1 MKKSVGLIASLAVA
15 IALSLISCSSSA
27 DGGGKKIDNS
37 GCPVFSPI
45 GGFYREAQ
53 TVTITC
59 PGAKEIYYTTD
70 MTKPAVET
78 ATKYEG
84 PFQVNE
90 QCIIR
95 SMAVY
100 ADGTEHFAMT
110 AFDFD
115 LDHSTDSN
123 SRMDSPN
130 WQDQVIY
137 FVMTDRF
144 ANGDKTNDK
153 LNIQYNDGTPYD
165 ETVPLMGQNVSG
177 YNGGDFKGLTE
188 KLDYIKS
195 LGATAIWVTPP
206 VKNQVSEGAYHGFH
220 GYWASDF
227 TQVDPHNGSLK
238 DYQDFVKAAH
248 DKGLYVIQDI
258 VVNHTG
264 DFQKGDSVITPKMLE
279 NGSITDADFCLNQNS
294 VLCGGD
300 SEQWSHPE
308 QLPWKFNDVRDLT
321 ADELKNNS
329 FYHFNPCISNFV
341 DSTQTYTYQESG
353 LDDINTNNPVVRN
366 LLRGYFRYWIDKV
379 DIDGYRID
387 TALYVEPD
395 FFEGFINGVDAGNEG
410 VREYARKLGK
420 TDFIDF
426 GEAWTSDERVSAGYT
441 KNPKSGAKRM
451 DSIIYFPLTMAL
463 RDCVSG
469 NGGTDAITSVL
480 NNRSKVGYDNP
491 NRSVNFIDNHD
502 LERLITIADPEMV
515 KAAYAL
521 IMSIPGVPQFYYGT
535 EQGFTVTRKAMFRG
549 GYGGDIGNTRTT
561 NTQDFYDQSGEW
573 WNFVKDLIQL
583 RKDNRVFR
591 YNTSKVIKDSNLNPG
606 IFALGIQGL
615 GEDGK
620 NLSGAGCRALFVM
633 NTSDSEQ
640 LLNCVPNYPSQ
651 NNLKI
656 GDRLVK
662 MSPSSS
668 ALPAEVVIGEANGVT
683 AGTKVSTLQMVVPPK
698 SYAIYLLEE
707 ENVSSAGSSHSISI
721 LETDGE
727 KDVLNNLTG
736 DDLKV
741 RFYSTDVGTVKAV
754 LNSDYSNAQSFTISE
769 DNLITTDGSGRELD
783 VPYYEI
789 EVSIGNLSNGT
800 SNVELELTSAGGS
813 VIYSKGHSIKILRPF
828 VKLDSACIVDPEGD
842 NHGPEGYNYSLP
854 TGFDAVQDILGVDVK
869 LSGKDIQLDIKM
881 KGISRSWNPTSN
893 LFDHVGFNVFVSVPG
908 STKGCAVQPEH
919 NYTLPNDFKWDY
931 WFRAYGWSSAYY
943 SSVGA
948 NATERGTS
956 KSNSPYTSVIWPEDA
971 TVKELSGDDAVVT
984 VTILSKALDNI
995 QDIDGVKIY
1004 INTFDMDFD
1013 QLRGMV
1019 NEEDFAPDRYSFG
1032 AGAGVD
1038 KDAAP
1043 KVIDETGIIT
1053 IRTE

>member
-1 MKKSVGLIASLAVA
+1 MKKSLGRIAAVMA
-15 IALSLISCSSSA
+15 AVLVALTSCSSSD
-27 DGGGKKIDNS
+27 DGGS
-37 GCPVFSPI
+37 GSKYDSTKCPEFSPI

-53 TVTITC
+53 TVTISC
-59 PGAKEIYYTTD
+59 PGADAVYFTTD
-70 MTKPAVET
+70 MSKPTVET
-78 ATKYEG
+78 ATKYVS

-95 SMAVY
+95 AMAVY
-100 ADGTEHFAMT
+100 PDGTNHYAMT

-115 LDHSTDSN
+115 LDHSTDST
-123 SRMDSPN
+123 SRMESPN

-144 ANGDKTNDK
+144 ANGDKSNDK
-153 LNIQYNDGTPYD
+153 LDIKYNDGTPYD
-165 ETVPLMGQNVSG
+165 ESIPLKGQNVSG
-177 YNGGDFKGLTE
+177 YNGGDFKGLIE
-188 KLDYIKS
+188 KLDYIKN

-206 VKNQVSEGAYHGFH
+206 IKNQVSEGAYHGFH

-264 DFQKGDSVITPKMLE
+264 DYQKGDSVITPEMLE
-279 NGSITDADFCLNQNS
+279 AGTITETDFSLNKNS
-294 VLCGGD
+294 VLCSGD
-300 SEQWSHPE
+300 SDQWCHPE
-308 QLPWKFNDVRDLT
+308 QLPWKFNDVKDLT
-321 ADELKNNS
+321 PDELKNNS
-329 FYHFNPCISNFV
+329 FYHFNPCIDNFV

-395 FFEGFINGVDAGNEG
+395 FFEGFINGTDADNEG
-410 VREYARKLGK
+410 VREYAKKLGK
-420 TDFIDF
+420 NDFIDF
-426 GEAWTSDERVSAGYT
+426 GEAWTNDERVSAGYT
-441 KNPKSGAKRM
+441 KDAKTGAKRM

-469 NGGTDAITSVL
+469 NGGTDAVSAVL

-491 NRSVNFIDNHD
+491 NRSVTFIDNHD
-502 LERLITIADPEMV
+502 LERLITIADTEMV

-535 EQGFTVTRKAMFRG
+535 EQGFTVTRKAMFKD

-561 NTQDFYDQSGEW
+561 NTKDYYDENGEW
-573 WNFVKDLIQL
+573 WDFVKDLIKL
-583 RKDNRVFR
+583 RKENRVFR
-591 YNTSKVIKDSNLNPG
+591 YNTFKILKDSSTNPG
-606 IFALGIQGL
+606 VFAMGLKGL

-620 NLSGAGCRALFVM
+620 PLTGKGARALFVM
-633 NTSDSEQ
+633 NTSDNEQ
-640 LLNCVPNYPSQ
+640 LLNCVPNLPSS
-651 NNLKI
+651 NNLSI

-662 MSPSSS
+662 MSPSSTS
-668 ALPAEVVIGEANGVT
+668 LPEEVVIGEFQVNST
-683 AGTKVSTLQMVVPPK
+683 TKVSTLQMVVPAK

-707 ENVSSAGSSHSISI
+707 TGVALGDADHQIDVT
-721 LETDGE
+721 ETEGE
-727 KDVLNNLTG
+727 VDALGNLTG
-736 DDLKV
+736 NELKV
-741 RFYSTDVGTVKAV
+741 RFTSTDVGSVKFV
-754 LNSDYSNAQSFTISE
+754 LNSDYSNSQDIVIS
-769 DNLITTDGSGRELD
+769 DSDLITVDSTGAELD
-783 VPYYEI
+783 VPYYEAEI
-789 EVSIGNLSNGT
+789 NIGNLSNGN
-800 SNVELELTSAGGS
+800 SVVELELTSTGS
-813 VIYSKGHSIKILRPF
+813 SVVYSKPYTIKILRPF
-828 VKLDSACIVDPEGD
+828 KKLESACITDPEGD
-842 NHGPEGYNYSLP
+842 NHGPAGYNYSLP
-854 TGFDAVQDILGVDVK
+854 AGFGDVQDILGVDVK

-893 LFDHVGFNVFVSVPG
+893 LYDHVGFNVFVEVPG
-908 STKGCAVQPEH
+908 STTGCAVQPEH
-919 NYTLPNDFKWDY
+919 NYTLPDNFKWDY

-943 SSVGA
+943 NSVGA
-948 NATERGTS
+948 NETERGTS
-956 KSNSPYTSVIWPEDA
+956 RSNSPYTSVIWPEDE
-971 TVKELSGDDAVVT
+971 TVKSLEGDDAIVT

-995 QDIDGVKIY
+995 KNIDGVRIY

-1019 NEEDFAPDRYSFG
+1019 NQEDFAEDKYSFG
-1032 AGAGVD
+1032 AGPGVD

-1043 KVIDETGIIT
+1043 KVIDETAVIT
-1053 IRTE
+1053 IHAE